1 MADVLTEK
9 QRHYNMSRIRSK
21 NTKPEEVVRKY
32 LFSKGFRY
40 RKNDARYPGK
50 PDIVLSKYKTV
61 IFIHGCFW
69 HRHEGCKYSSTPKSK
84 VEYWNKKFE
93 MNINRDRVVKEELK
107 NANVKCLVIWE
118 CSIKKMRKNPEF
130 CSEILSVITEFFKS
144 QNLYMEL

>member
-1 MADVLTEK
+1 MDTITKEQRSRNMAAIHSV
-9 QRHYNMSRIRSK
+9 
-21 NTKPEEVVRKY
+21 NTIPEIYLRKL
-32 LFSKGFRY
+32 LFSKGYRY
-40 RKNDARYPGK
+40 SINFKKLPGH
-50 PDIVLSKYKTV
+50 PDIYLRKYNTAV
-61 IFIHGCFW
+61 FIHGCFW
-69 HRHEGCKYSSTPKSK
+69 RRHEGCKYSSTPKSK

>member
-1 MADVLTEK
+1 MDTITKEQRSRNMAAIHSV
-9 QRHYNMSRIRSK
+9 
-21 NTKPEEVVRKY
+21 NTIPEIYLRKL
-32 LFSKGFRY
+32 LFSKGYRY
-40 RKNDARYPGK
+40 SINFKKLPGH
-50 PDIVLSKYKTV
+50 PDIYLRKYNTAV
-61 IFIHGCFW
+61 FIHGCFW

-130 CSEILSVITEFFKS
+130 CSDILSVITEFFKS

>member
-1 MADVLTEK
+1 MDTITKEQRSRNMAAIHSV
-9 QRHYNMSRIRSK
+9 
-21 NTKPEEVVRKY
+21 NTIPEIYLRKL
-32 LFSKGFRY
+32 LFSKGYRY
-40 RKNDARYPGK
+40 SINFKKLPGH
-50 PDIVLSKYKTV
+50 PDIYLRKYNTAV
-61 IFIHGCFW
+61 FIHGCFW

-118 CSIKKMRKNPEF
+118 CSIKKMRKDPEF

>member
-1 MADVLTEK
+1 MDTITKEQRSRNMAAIHSV
-9 QRHYNMSRIRSK
+9 
-21 NTKPEEVVRKY
+21 NTIPEIYLRKL
-32 LFSKGFRY
+32 LFSKGYRY
-40 RKNDARYPGK
+40 SINFKKLPGH
-50 PDIVLSKYKTV
+50 PDIYLRKYNTAV
-61 IFIHGCFW
+61 FIHGCFW

-84 VEYWNKKFE
+84 LEYFNKKFE

>member
-1 MADVLTEK
+1 MDTITKEQRSRNMAAIHSV
-9 QRHYNMSRIRSK
+9 
-21 NTKPEEVVRKY
+21 NTIPEIFVRKL
-32 LFSKGFRY
+32 LFSKGYRY
-40 RKNDARYPGK
+40 SINFKKLPGH
-50 PDIVLSKYKTV
+50 PDIYLRKYNTAV
-61 IFIHGCFW
+61 FIHGCFW

>member
-1 MADVLTEK
+1 MDTITKEQRSRNMAAIHSV
-9 QRHYNMSRIRSK
+9 
-21 NTKPEEVVRKY
+21 NTIPEIYLRKL
-32 LFSKGFRY
+32 LFSKGYRY
-40 RKNDARYPGK
+40 SINFKKLPGH
-50 PDIVLSKYKTV
+50 PDIYLRKYNTAV
-61 IFIHGCFW
+61 FIHGCFW

-130 CSEILSVITEFFKS
+130 CSEKLSVITEFFKS

>member
-1 MADVLTEK
+1 MDTITKEQRRRNMAAIHSV
-9 QRHYNMSRIRSK
+9 
-21 NTKPEEVVRKY
+21 NTIPEIYLRKL
-32 LFSKGFRY
+32 LFSKGYRY
-40 RKNDARYPGK
+40 SINFKKLPGH
-50 PDIVLSKYKTV
+50 PDIYLRKYNTAV
-61 IFIHGCFW
+61 FIHGCFW

>member
-1 MADVLTEK
+1 MDTITKEQRSRNMAAIHSV
-9 QRHYNMSRIRSK
+9 
-21 NTKPEEVVRKY
+21 NTIPEIYLRKL
-32 LFSKGFRY
+32 LFSKGYRY
-40 RKNDARYPGK
+40 SINFKKLPGH
-50 PDIVLSKYKTV
+50 PDIYLRKYNTAV
-61 IFIHGCFW
+61 FIHGCFW

-144 QNLYMEL
+144 RNLYMEL

>member
-1 MADVLTEK
+1 MDTITKEQRSRNMAAIHSV
-9 QRHYNMSRIRSK
+9 
-21 NTKPEEVVRKY
+21 NTIPEIYLRKL
-32 LFSKGFRY
+32 LFSKGYRY
-40 RKNDARYPGK
+40 SINFKKLPGH
-50 PDIVLSKYKTV
+50 PDIYLRKYNTAV
-61 IFIHGCFW
+61 FIHGCFW

>member
-1 MADVLTEK
+1 LDTITKEQRRRNMAAIHSV
-9 QRHYNMSRIRSK
+9 
-21 NTKPEEVVRKY
+21 NTIPEIYLRKL
-32 LFSKGFRY
+32 LFSKGYRY
-40 RKNDARYPGK
+40 SINFKKLPGH
-50 PDIVLSKYKTV
+50 PDIYLRKYNTAV
-61 IFIHGCFW
+61 FIHGCFW

>member
-1 MADVLTEK
+1 MDTITKEQRSRNMAAIHSV
-9 QRHYNMSRIRSK
+9 
-21 NTKPEEVVRKY
+21 NTIPEIYLRKL
-32 LFSKGFRY
+32 LFSKGYRY
-40 RKNDARYPGK
+40 SINFKKLPGH
-50 PDIVLSKYKTV
+50 PDIYLRKYNTAV
-61 IFIHGCFW
+61 FIHGCFW

-118 CSIKKMRKNPEF
+118 CSIKNMRKNPEF

>member
-1 MADVLTEK
+1 MDTITKEQRSRNMAAIHSV
-9 QRHYNMSRIRSK
+9 
-21 NTKPEEVVRKY
+21 NTIPEIYLRKL
-32 LFSKGFRY
+32 LFSKGYRY
-40 RKNDARYPGK
+40 SINFKKLPGH
-50 PDIVLSKYKTV
+50 PDIYLRKYNTAV
-61 IFIHGCFW
+61 FIHGCFW

-130 CSEILSVITEFFKS
+130 CSEILRVITEFFKS

>member
-1 MADVLTEK
+1 MDTITKEQRSRNMAAIHSV
-9 QRHYNMSRIRSK
+9 
-21 NTKPEEVVRKY
+21 NTIPEIYLRKL
-32 LFSKGFRY
+32 LFSKGYRY
-40 RKNDARYPGK
+40 SINFKKLPGH
-50 PDIVLSKYKTV
+50 PDIYLRKYNTAV
-61 IFIHGCFW
+61 FIHGCFW
-69 HRHEGCKYSSTPKSK
+69 HKHEGCKYSSTPKSK

>member
-1 MADVLTEK
+1 MDTITKEQRSRNMAAIHSV
-9 QRHYNMSRIRSK
+9 
-21 NTKPEEVVRKY
+21 NTIPEIYLRKL
-32 LFSKGFRY
+32 LFSKGYRY
-40 RKNDARYPGK
+40 SINFKKLPGH
-50 PDIVLSKYKTV
+50 PDIYSRKYNTAV
-61 IFIHGCFW
+61 FIHGCFW